1 MRSKDNEDQ
10 LVQVTPLPQEKSN
23 LMELMFLLDYLKKK
37 KSVIAATWEIL
48 GEGAQFFVCLFV
60 FKLKHR
66 QVFFFLNQ
74 KEMGKEKNDIQG
86 KFRRK

>member
-37 KSVIAATWEIL
+37 KVLLLPLEKYLVKEHSSLFA
-48 GEGAQFFVCLFV
+48 CLF
-60 FKLKHR
+60 
-66 QVFFFLNQ
+66 LN
-74 KEMGKEKNDIQG
+74 
-86 KFRRK
+86 